1 MQIKYMHTY
10 MKILKHH
17 FQKQKA
23 CRHIYTV
30 MHSSLHKATPSQQ
43 ISARS
48 HIHVLNMTIKLIRL
62 ILTRTV
68 ASIPILRNK
77 IQMHD
82 FLK

>member
-1 MQIKYMHTY
+1 MHTH
-10 MKILKHH
+10 MKILKQH

-48 HIHVLNMTIKLIRL
+48 HIHVLNMTINNVNTNYDSGINTDTEK
-62 ILTRTV
+62 
-68 ASIPILRNK
+68 
-77 IQMHD
+77 
-82 FLK
+82 